1 MHYYKEYQLDQLGI
15 SSPKEADEL
24 QRDLDIR
31 FDQFSYSDR
40 EDWVQQNAYLD
51 AYAHTR
57 TVSDAANEAGV
68 TISTAQHWKY
78 LNTLGFKHR
87 LEEAELRFSDS
98 IQVIALERVKEPNA
112 PVALLITFL
121 RAYIPEK
128 FSTNGHVCDTSK
140 DEDLLYRYSQGA
152 LREMEAGHPTLRA
165 IADGTYQHPKAASD
179 ANPPVMEESLPRT
192 GYGGWSE
199 GNNPSTEN
207 PHSSRPRRRVASPVM
222 EESWGEDNDPSHDDG
237 PPSFPDDDIQP
248 FDPDE
253 VAYFELPPND
263 AEDSHLSPHGG
274 KTKRDSHISPHGG
287 ETKRGGSSA
296 PSTPSAVN
304 PPDPS
309 HDDGPPSFPDDDIQ
323 PIDPDEVA
331 YFNLPPNER
340 KNTPHPSMPSAESPP
355 TPSPVLG
362 EGWGEGD
369 DPSHDEPNTFPVK
382 RF

>member
-31 FDQFSYSDR
+31 FDQFSYNDR

-51 AYAHTR
+51 AFAHTH

-87 LEEAELRFSDS
+87 LEEAELRFSDR

-128 FSTNGHVCDTSK
+128 FSTNAHVCDTSK
-140 DEDLLYRYSQGA
+140 DEDRLYRYRQGA
-152 LREMEAGHPTLRA
+152 QRELDAGHSTFRA
-165 IADGTYQHPKAASD
+165 IADGTYQHPNDASD
-179 ANPPVMEESLPRT
+179 ANPLTPSPVMEESLPRT
-192 GYGGWSE
+192 GYGGWGE
-199 GNNPSTEN
+199 G
-207 PHSSRPRRRVASPVM
+207 
-222 EESWGEDNDPSHDDG
+222 NDPSH
-237 PPSFPDDDIQP
+237 
-248 FDPDE
+248 
-253 VAYFELPPND
+253 
-263 AEDSHLSPHGG
+263 
-274 KTKRDSHISPHGG
+274 
-287 ETKRGGSSA
+287 
-296 PSTPSAVN
+296 
-304 PPDPS
+304 
-309 HDDGPPSFPDDDIQ
+309 DDDIQ

-340 KNTPHPSMPSAESPP
+340 KNTPHPSASSAPSAVNPP
-355 TPSPVLG
+355 
-362 EGWGEGD
+362 

>member
-1 MHYYKEYQLDQLGI
+1 MTPPQSITNIEHMHYYKEYQLDQLGI

-31 FDQFSYSDR
+31 FDRFSYSDR

-128 FSTNGHVCDTSK
+128 FSTNGHVCDTSE
-140 DEDLLYRYSQGA
+140 DEDLLYRYSQDA
-152 LREMEAGHPTLRA
+152 QREMEAGHPTFRA
-165 IADGTYQHPKAASD
+165 IADGTYQHPNA
-179 ANPPVMEESLPRT
+179 P
-192 GYGGWSE
+192 
-199 GNNPSTEN
+199 
-207 PHSSRPRRRVASPVM
+207 SPVM
-222 EESWGEDNDPSHDDG
+222 EESWGEDNGPSHDDG

-248 FDPDE
+248 IDPDE
-253 VAYFELPPND
+253 VAYFN
-263 AEDSHLSPHGG
+263 LSPNER
-274 KTKRDSHISPHGG
+274 KNTPHPSA
-287 ETKRGGSSA
+287 SSA
-296 PSTPSAVN
+296 PSAVN
-304 PPDPS
+304 PPDAS

-340 KNTPHPSMPSAESPP
+340 KNTPP
-355 TPSPVLG
+355 TPLCHPQRALLPPL
-362 EGWGEGD
+362 
-369 DPSHDEPNTFPVK
+369 PSWERAGVRAMIPHTTNQTPFQ
-382 RF
+382 

>member
-1 MHYYKEYQLDQLGI
+1 MNYYKEYRLDQLGI

-31 FDQFSYSDR
+31 FDQFSYLDR
-40 EDWVQQNAYLD
+40 EEWVQQNAYLD

-57 TVSDAANEAGV
+57 AVSDAANEAGV

-78 LNTLGFKHR
+78 LNSLGFKHR

-128 FSTNGHVCDTSK
+128 FSTNGHICDTSK

-165 IADGTYQHPKAASD
+165 IADGTYQHPKA
-179 ANPPVMEESLPRT
+179 
-192 GYGGWSE
+192 
-199 GNNPSTEN
+199 PSAEN
-207 PHSSRPRRRVASPVM
+207 PHSSRPRRRVASPDLG
-222 EESWGEDNDPSHDDG
+222 ESWGEDNGPSHDDDIQPIDPDEVAYFNLSPNDAEDSHLSPHGAETKRGSSSAPSTPSAMNPPDPSHDG

-253 VAYFELPPND
+253 VAYFELPPNG
-263 AEDSHLSPHGG
+263 AEDSHLSPHGA
-274 KTKRDSHISPHGG
+274 

-296 PSTPSAVN
+296 PSTPNN
-304 PPDPS
+304 PPKTRPLATL
-309 HDDGPPSFPDDDIQ
+309 FQ
-323 PIDPDEVA
+323 RTRRDPDE
-331 YFNLPPNER
+331 
-340 KNTPHPSMPSAESPP
+340 
-355 TPSPVLG
+355 
-362 EGWGEGD
+362 
-369 DPSHDEPNTFPVK
+369 HDPNTFITK

>member
-31 FDQFSYSDR
+31 FDQFSYNDR

-51 AYAHTR
+51 AFAHTR

-98 IQVIALERVKEPNA
+98 IHVAAVQRVREPNA
-112 PVALLITFL
+112 PVGLLITFL

-140 DEDLLYRYSQGA
+140 DEDRLYRYRHGDQ
-152 LREMEAGHPTLRA
+152 REMEAGHPSLRA

-179 ANPPVMEESLPRT
+179 ANPPTPEPEAPVMEESW
-192 GYGGWSE
+192 GE
-199 GNNPSTEN
+199 DNNPSANN

-222 EESWGEDNDPSHDDG
+222 EESWGEDNGPSHDDG
-237 PPSFPDDDIQP
+237 P
-248 FDPDE
+248 
-253 VAYFELPPND
+253 L
-263 AEDSHLSPHGG
+263 
-274 KTKRDSHISPHGG
+274 
-287 ETKRGGSSA
+287 
-296 PSTPSAVN
+296 
-304 PPDPS
+304 
-309 HDDGPPSFPDDDIQ
+309 SFPDDDIQ

-340 KNTPHPSMPSAESPP
+340 KNTPHTSMPSAESPP

-369 DPSHDEPNTFPVK
+369 DPLHDEPNTFPVK

>member
-1 MHYYKEYQLDQLGI
+1 MTPPQSTTTIEHMHYYKEYQLDQLGI

-31 FDQFSYSDR
+31 FDQFSYNDR

-51 AYAHTR
+51 AFAHTR

-98 IQVIALERVKEPNA
+98 IHVAAVQRVREPNA
-112 PVALLITFL
+112 PVGLLITFL

-140 DEDLLYRYSQGA
+140 DEDRLYHYRQGA
-152 LREMEAGHPTLRA
+152 QRELGAGHSTFRA
-165 IADGTYQHPKAASD
+165 IADGTYQHPNA
-179 ANPPVMEESLPRT
+179 P
-192 GYGGWSE
+192 
-199 GNNPSTEN
+199 
-207 PHSSRPRRRVASPVM
+207 SPVM
-222 EESWGEDNDPSHDDG
+222 EESWGEGSNPSADNPPAPEPEGSTPSPVLAEG
-237 PPSFPDDDIQP
+237 WGEGNPFSPDDDIQP
-248 FDPDE
+248 IDPDE
-253 VAYFELPPND
+253 VAYFNLPPNQRKNT
-263 AEDSHLSPHGG
+263 PHP
-274 KTKRDSHISPHGG
+274 SA
-287 ETKRGGSSA
+287 SSA
-296 PSTPSAVN
+296 PSAVN

-309 HDDGPPSFPDDDIQ
+309 HDDGPPSFPNDDIQ

-340 KNTPHPSMPSAESPP
+340 KNTPHPSASSAPSAVNPP
-355 TPSPVLG
+355 
-362 EGWGEGD
+362 

>member
-15 SSPKEADEL
+15 SSPREADEL

-31 FDQFSYSDR
+31 FDQFSYNDR

-51 AYAHTR
+51 AFAHTR

-87 LEEAELRFSDS
+87 LEEAELRFSDR

-128 FSTNGHVCDTSK
+128 FSTNAHVCDTSK
-140 DEDLLYRYSQGA
+140 DEDRLYRYRQGSQ
-152 LREMEAGHPTLRA
+152 RELDAGHPTFRA
-165 IADGTYQHPKAASD
+165 IADGTYQHPNA
-179 ANPPVMEESLPRT
+179 
-192 GYGGWSE
+192 
-199 GNNPSTEN
+199 PSADN

-222 EESWGEDNDPSHDDG
+222 EESWGEGN
-237 PPSFPDDDIQP
+237 
-248 FDPDE
+248 
-253 VAYFELPPND
+253 
-263 AEDSHLSPHGG
+263 
-274 KTKRDSHISPHGG
+274 
-287 ETKRGGSSA
+287 
-296 PSTPSAVN
+296 
-304 PPDPS
+304 DPS

-340 KNTPHPSMPSAESPP
+340 KNTPHPSVVNPP
-355 TPSPVLG
+355 
-362 EGWGEGD
+362 E
-369 DPSHDEPNTFPVK
+369 PSHDDPDTFISK